1 MPTNS
6 VWFGLV
12 EWRLVCFIRCLLV
25 EVTQGGH
32 FVFIRAGG
40 KLERLHQ
47 RFKDWRNGGGIH
59 GAIPFKRASRQRRN
73 NCRIWC
79 AGRWGA
85 RRKAHTLRK
94 GVARRTGVD
103 SNESPNAKGY
113 LRRRGGWRR
122 ETPAKSTCRQP
133 RLVRIAA
140 AIASARNPKL
150 FASAIRGWRCAWQ
163 MLVAFPRRL
172 MIADRRLLVLLLPL
186 IICFS

>member
-1 MPTNS
+1 SGVSQCCKLSGVGHSRNAVTLYSYGLAANLNGFTS
-6 VWFGLV
+6 VSKAGKMAVAFMA
-12 EWRLVCFIRCLLV
+12 
-25 EVTQGGH
+25 
-32 FVFIRAGG
+32 VF
-40 KLERLHQ
+40 
-47 RFKDWRNGGGIH
+47 
-59 GAIPFKRASRQRRN
+59 PFTRVSRRRQN

-85 RRKAHTLRK
+85 RHRAHTLRK
-94 GVARRTGVD
+94 GVARRNGVD
-103 SNESPNAKGY
+103 SNESPNAKEY
-113 LRRRGGWRR
+113 SRRRGGWRR
-122 ETPAKSTCRQP
+122 EIPAKSICRQP
-133 RLVRIAA
+133 RPVRIAA